1 MKITKTNLIND
12 LLDKYPQAAEILM
25 AYGLHCVNCH
35 FSDLDTLEDGATMH
49 GISDEEIGLMIKDV
63 NKVVS
68 AKDKKM
74 LNKTDMLKIDKTVSN
89 KKV

>member
-1 MKITKTNLIND
+1 MNITKTTLING
-12 LLDKYPQAAEILM
+12 LLEKNPEAAEVLM

-63 NKVVS
+63 NKIIGS
-68 AKDKKM
+68 KK
-74 LNKTDMLKIDKTVSN
+74 
-89 KKV
+89 